1 MIDTFPL
8 HWPPQWPRTQ
18 YPEYSRFETAIT
30 RARDGV
36 IRELELLGARDIV
49 ASLSTELLRNGDIA
63 SRQWYSKVTG
73 GSCLPHASWRT
84 ELYPV
89 PSRRV

>member
-18 YPEYSRFETAIT
+18 YPEYSRFETTIA

-36 IRELELLGARDIV
+36 IRELELLGAPTLN
-49 ASLSTELLRNGDIA
+49 S
-63 SRQWYSKVTG
+63 YSHVT
-73 GSCLPHASWRT
+73 SDMQ
-84 ELYPV
+84 
-89 PSRRV
+89 RRAADTLDAAFREVS